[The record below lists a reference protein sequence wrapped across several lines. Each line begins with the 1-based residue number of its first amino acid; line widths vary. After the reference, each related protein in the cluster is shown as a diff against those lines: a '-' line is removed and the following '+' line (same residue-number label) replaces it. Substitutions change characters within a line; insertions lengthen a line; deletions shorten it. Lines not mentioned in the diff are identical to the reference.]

1 MAVTSSNI
9 PSAEKVPA
17 TKSTLWQE
25 EMRGK
30 DQADGG
36 SGISPAQSPV
46 QGQAG
51 ATSSLKDPMLDSK
64 EGERQ
69 RCQHWCD
76 AAMTQFGQLSWQK
89 TTVERKV
96 SCGFGSWSIP
106 ARMGRQTS
114 CLLCRDRSE
123 ALRAGVQE
131 GKNWHHVLENHS
143 VGPNPAPAGRRGWQ
157 PSQAMLPWC

>member
-36 SGISPAQSPV
+36 SGISLAQSPV

-51 ATSSLKDPMLDSK
+51 AASSLKDPVLDSK
-64 EGERQ
+64 EGEALG
-69 RCQHWCD
+69 CQHWCD
-76 AAMTQFGQLSWQK
+76 AVVARFGQLSWQK
-89 TTVERKV
+89 TTLEGRVFH
-96 SCGFGSWSIP
+96 GFGSWSI
-106 ARMGRQTS
+106 
-114 CLLCRDRSE
+114 
-123 ALRAGVQE
+123 
-131 GKNWHHVLENHS
+131 
-143 VGPNPAPAGRRGWQ
+143 
-157 PSQAMLPWC
+157 

>member
-30 DQADGG
+30 DQVDGG

-51 ATSSLKDPMLDSK
+51 AAGSLKDPALDSK
-64 EGERQ
+64 EGEGQ
-69 RCQHWCD
+69 GCQHRCD
-76 AAMTQFGQLSWQK
+76 TAVSSFGQLSQ
-89 TTVERKV
+89 RKNTIQEKILCRF
-96 SCGFGSWSIP
+96 SSQSIP
-106 ARMGRQTS
+106 
-114 CLLCRDRSE
+114 
-123 ALRAGVQE
+123 V
-131 GKNWHHVLENHS
+131 
-143 VGPNPAPAGRRGWQ
+143 RRGSSLH
-157 PSQAMLPWC
+157 P